1 MQWVVRRNILT
12 LTVIVPF
19 YNEEK
24 TLESSLIR
32 LKDSKIADEVI
43 LIDDCST
50 DNSLNI
56 AQSFTNNKDW
66 KLYRNENN
74 LGKGSAI
81 QKALDFINSDLFIVH
96 DADLEYNPLDI
107 IELKNYHK
115 NHQNIVVIGSRFLD
129 SKVRVNK
136 YFRTKIANK
145 FLSFLFSKVNKV
157 HCTDVATCYKLFES
171 KHLSKIKIVENDF
184 SIEVEILSK
193 FLNLGLTLKEHP
205 ISYKGRTYEEGK
217 KIGLSDGLK
226 YIYTIFK
233 YRFRN

>member
-1 MQWVVRRNILT
+1 MENNILT

-24 TLESSLIR
+24 TLENSLNR
-32 LKDSKIADEVI
+32 LKKSQIADQVL

-50 DNSLNI
+50 DNSVKI
-56 AQSFTNNKDW
+56 AKSFLANKGW
-66 KLYRNENN
+66 NLYRNESNS
-74 LGKGSAI
+74 GKGSAI
-81 QKALDFINSDLFIVH
+81 QKALDYINSDLFIVH

-107 IELKNYHK
+107 IELKKYYE
-115 NHQNIVVIGSRFLD
+115 NHQNIVVLGSRFLD
-129 SKVRVNK
+129 NKIRINK

-145 FLSFLFSKVNKV
+145 FLSLLFSKVNKV
-157 HCTDVATCYKLFES
+157 NCTDVATCYKLLES
-171 KHLSKIKIVENDF
+171 KHLSKLDLEENDF

-193 FLNLGLTLKEHP
+193 FLSMGLTLKEHP
-205 ISYKGRTYEEGK
+205 ISYEGRTYEEGK
-217 KIGLSDGLK
+217 KIGLSDGFK